1 MKKTGIVIFGLGAI
15 AAVVTGVTFGL
26 KGALFVDK
34 DLLES
39 KNLSDAES
47 IDEAME
53 KDSSEKIE
61 RGEREIIDCDV
72 LVVGAGTGGMAAAI
86 ASSREGANTCLF
98 EETDWLGGMLSAA
111 GVPAID
117 GRSDAASGIFRE
129 FIDRVESYYA
139 SKGMSDEIHN
149 CQVSYLCFEPH
160 IADEIFKEMAD
171 EEDNLSIFYNSKAV
185 TLYRDG
191 DKVVGAKFIQD
202 NEKTYVV
209 NAKITIDATEFGDLM
224 YLGDIPYDLGIDAN
238 SSEPLASVADTCIQ
252 PITYVAILQHQSDA
266 ETIEEP
272 PNYNRENYRCT
283 IESDVCP
290 DSNSKFDM
298 KRLMSY
304 GRMPNNKLM
313 INIPSHSYG
322 NDFHATSSELEDLS
336 RKEVLEE
343 AKNYSRGFI
352 YFMQTE
358 LGLDDYGLYDE
369 FGTEDKFA
377 KMPYVRES
385 RRLKG
390 EYRLTES
397 DVVKGGGGQRAD
409 VFYDAIA
416 IGDYPIDLHFCK
428 YGIGDVFKE
437 IAPYQ
442 IPYRVTIPKNI
453 DGFMAADKNISV
465 SHIVNGTTRL
475 QPVTMSVGQ
484 AVGTAAG
491 MASNQGIEPRDIDV
505 EELQKKL
512 ISAKSNL
519 FFFKDLTPEH
529 FAYQYVAHL
538 AIKGML
544 SGYADF
550 TFKPNDTVNESDL
563 LKIFRVYLTFKNQDE
578 SLLESIDLE
587 DGSETKVK
595 RSDMAKHMYNM
606 LNSAAKIDPSN
617 TTYLDFEDIET
628 DSELY
633 EELSHLVA
641 IDIFS
646 NNVAFRPSDPLSRAE
661 AVTLI
666 GRAFDTLFS
675 E

>member
-1 MKKTGIVIFGLGAI
+1 MKKTGIIIFGLGAI

-47 IDEAME
+47 IEEAME

-86 ASSREGANTCLF
+86 ASSREGAKTCLF

-117 GRSDAASGIFRE
+117 GRSDTPSGIFRE

-160 IADEIFKEMAD
+160 IADETFKEMAD
-171 EEDNLSIFYNSKAV
+171 EEENLSVFYNSKAV

-191 DKVVGAKFIQD
+191 DRVVGAKFVQND
-202 NEKTYVV
+202 EKTYVV
-209 NAKITIDATEFGDLM
+209 NAKVTIDATEFGDLM

-238 SSEPLASVADTCIQ
+238 SDESLANVADTCIQ
-252 PITYVAILQHQSDA
+252 PITYVAILQQQNNA
-266 ETIEEP
+266 ELMEEP

-283 IESDVCP
+283 IKSDVCP

-298 KRLMSY
+298 KRLLSY

-322 NDFHATSSELEDLS
+322 NDFHATSSELEELS
-336 RKEVLEE
+336 RAEVLEE

-358 LGLDDYGLYDE
+358 LGLDNYGLYDE
-369 FGTEDKFA
+369 FDTEDKFA
-377 KMPYVRES
+377 KMPYIRES

-442 IPYRVTIPKNI
+442 IPYRVTIPEDI

-505 EELQKKL
+505 EELQRKL

-529 FAYQYVAHL
+529 FAYSYVAHL

-544 SGYADF
+544 SGYEDF

-563 LKIFRVYLTFKNQDE
+563 LKVFRVYLTFKNQDE

-587 DGSETKVK
+587 DGSQTKVK
-595 RSDMAKHMYNM
+595 RSDMAKYMYNL
-606 LNSAAKIDPSN
+606 LNGAAKIDQSN

-646 NNVAFRPSDPLSRAE
+646 NNTAFRPSDPLSRAE

-666 GRAFDTLFS
+666 GRAFDTLFA